1 MAAARPTL
9 DGVAAFAAN
18 TGAYQGVLQGS
29 LATLRRHGWDD
40 AGKAPRCPPVW
51 LADYAD
57 AAAVAPLVEGLDTAA
72 AKAASTE
79 AMKAFLA
86 DPTDAAATNA
96 ARDATF
102 AAVLALDRRHP
113 GTDVVSVDDADHVT
127 ACQVYS
133 NRSLLHLKTGQPRL
147 ALLDAVRATVHD
159 ARGYKPHLRGLLAAK
174 AADDILL
181 ATEFAAQGWQRGGGA
196 DESFRVAAKPLLD
209 MAEATAV
216 DPSMDPRKH
225 AAAAAAPPPDPA
237 KQLEPS
243 LVLLQHVW
251 ANELDWLPEHWLEDY
266 LTRPVDI
273 KTSKEELSL
282 LASKTPAELK
292 NLGNDAWRDFTS
304 SGDAGKSAAAKLRY
318 MSALAKLDIAN
329 KNRDAEAIP
338 EEDRLTACQVYSN
351 RSLLHLKTGQPLLAL
366 LDAVRATVHDARGFK
381 PHLRGLLAA
390 QANDNLP
397 LAMQFTRYG
406 MKRGGGDD
414 AGFADAA
421 RQLLAEH
428 KKRVAA
434 ARAKDEAAK
443 ADA

>member
-18 TGAYQGVLQGS
+18 TAAYQGVLQGS

-40 AGKAPRCPPVW
+40 AGKAPRCPPAW

-57 AAAVAPLVEGLDTAA
+57 AAAVAPLVGGLDAAA

-86 DPTDAAATNA
+86 DPTDAAAAKA

-113 GTDVVSVDDADHVT
+113 GTEVVSVDDADHVT

-133 NRSLLHLKTGQPRL
+133 NRSLLHLKTGQPR
-147 ALLDAVRATVHD
+147 
-159 ARGYKPHLRGLLAAK
+159 
-174 AADDILL
+174 
-181 ATEFAAQGWQRGGGA
+181 
-196 DESFRVAAKPLLD
+196 
-209 MAEATAV
+209 
-216 DPSMDPRKH
+216 
-225 AAAAAAPPPDPA
+225 
-237 KQLEPS
+237 
-243 LVLLQHVW
+243 
-251 ANELDWLPEHWLEDY
+251 
-266 LTRPVDI
+266 
-273 KTSKEELSL
+273 
-282 LASKTPAELK
+282 
-292 NLGNDAWRDFTS
+292 
-304 SGDAGKSAAAKLRY
+304 
-318 MSALAKLDIAN
+318 
-329 KNRDAEAIP
+329 
-338 EEDRLTACQVYSN
+338 
-351 RSLLHLKTGQPLLAL
+351 LAL